1 MVFNPNKAYDGHDVE
16 IASLLKIKKEDVPA
30 MTSDFSFQVQ
40 EITRF
45 KEAELNQELFDQVFE
60 KGTVTSEEAFRN
72 KIKEIL
78 AEQFVA
84 DSDYKFILDVRTY
97 LTNKVGK
104 LEYPDAFLKRFMRVS
119 NADKGEKFV
128 EENYDKSIEELT
140 WHLIK
145 EQLVKAYG
153 IKVEKEDLIATA
165 KNITKI
171 QFAQYGM
178 INVPEEMLDN
188 YANEMLKKQDQV
200 ESLVN
205 RSVENKLSAALKN
218 VVKLNH
224 KEISVEDFNKLF
236 A

>member
-1 MVFNPNKAYDGHDVE
+1 
-16 IASLLKIKKEDVPA
+16 

-45 KEAELNQELFDQVFE
+45 KEAELNQELFDQVFG
-60 KGTVTSEEAFRN
+60 KDAVKSEEEFRA
-72 KIKEIL
+72 KIREVL
-78 AEQFVA
+78 TTQFGA
-84 DSDYKFILDVRTY
+84 DSDYKFILDVRSY
-97 LTNKVGK
+97 LMNKVGK

-119 NADKGEKFV
+119 NPEKGEKFV

-145 EQLVKAYG
+145 EQLVKTYN
-153 IKVEKEDLIATA
+153 IKVEKEDLMATA

-178 INVPEEMLDN
+178 INVPEELLEN
-188 YANEMLKKQDQV
+188 YANEMMKKQEQV
-200 ESLVN
+200 ENLVSRSLDGKL
-205 RSVENKLSAALKN
+205 SVELKN
-218 VVKLNH
+218 VVKLNR
-224 KEISVEDFNKLF
+224 KSVSVEDFNKMF